1 MLQSKVLH
9 FAQTAPS
16 DSSIRHIRAEQFI
29 DPAKFRK
36 HLESARLVI
45 AHAGTGSRITA
56 LELGKRIIAMP
67 RRARIG
73 EQGDGRQIATARRF
87 AQQGRIEVAFDECE
101 LLDKPDHLEG
111 FDETEP
117 LSARAS
123 QDLTA
128 SIRAFIETGH
138 HVESAS
144 A

>member
-36 HLESARLVI
+36 HIESASLVI
-45 AHAGTGSRITA
+45 AHAGTGSSITA

-67 RRARIG
+67 RRSRIG
-73 EQGDGRQIATARRF
+73 EQRDGRQIAPARRF
-87 AQQGRIEVAFDECE
+87 AQQGRIEVAFDERE
-101 LLDKPDHLEG
+101 LLDKPDHLEA

-123 QDLTA
+123 LDLIA
-128 SIRAFIETGH
+128 SIRTFIETGH